1 MLFCFV
7 LFFSHSF
14 QVLVAKSSQRRL
26 GLNCFATAGYGRIMR
41 RGLLTTGGTWRLNG
55 LAAHAWSAHHC
66 HTSVVWS
73 CPFIELPCRVCWWSS
88 ELSLTFPIILNFFCD
103 IWRLYFIFNVFLR
116 ALVFDTPSVY
126 HLLCRCF
133 KRLRLISPDRWKL
146 HSYSMVCVE

>member
-1 MLFCFV
+1 MGIVLFCFV

-73 CPFIELPCRVCWWSS
+73 CPFIELPVEFAGEVQNLVWLFQLFLIFFVIYGDYISFLMFFW
-88 ELSLTFPIILNFFCD
+88 ELLYLTHQV
-103 IWRLYFIFNVFLR
+103 FI
-116 ALVFDTPSVY
+116 T
-126 HLLCRCF
+126 C
-133 KRLRLISPDRWKL
+133 
-146 HSYSMVCVE
+146 CVDVSKDSD